1 MARGGIEVYV
11 KGDTTGL
18 NPASR
23 AEITAANRSIASGG
37 DVLEAVGRI
46 KNAGGGVIRVKAEQ
60 VGQLL
65 QNTPKGIL
73 QASDGSIV
81 VLHTA
86 FGGKRDAV
94 SIIDAKTGEARKAS
108 GGEFQVNA
116 QGDITGARFGGS
128 TYVVQRSNVDITKNM
143 KDGIISV
150 MMPPNLRGAA
160 YDKQGNLNGWK
171 INPKAI
177 PNKEI
182 RAQVY
187 RLMGKDGVIRIPKES
202 PVYAKLEARLSKAGY
217 SRTTMAEVFK
227 TFQETENF
235 RYKAGDDA
243 RAKQLQAAF
252 GADKRKANEAA
263 G

>member
-37 DVLEAVGRI
+37 DLLEAVGRV

-65 QNTPKGIL
+65 ANTPKGIL

-81 VLHTA
+81 VLDRA
-86 FGGKRDAV
+86 FGGKKDAIT
-94 SIIDAKTGEARKAS
+94 IIDAKTGEARKAT
-108 GGEFQVNA
+108 GGEFQVNS

-128 TYVVQRSNVDITKNM
+128 TFVVQRTNVDITKNM
-143 KDGIISV
+143 KDGLISV

-160 YDKQGNLNGWK
+160 YDKSGNLNGWR

-177 PNKEI
+177 PDQAI
-182 RAQVY
+182 RAAVY

-217 SRTTMAEVFK
+217 DRAKMGEIFQLFK
-227 TFQETENF
+227 ETENF

-243 RAKQLQAAF
+243 RAKELNAAF
-252 GADKRKANEAA
+252 GAGQRKANEAA